1 MNMLKKFFKDWSLF
15 EKLWLLFVIVVQVVA
30 WILNKDTIFML
41 ILTLTGSL
49 NLVLGAKGK
58 VAGLYFAIINSVL
71 YAWSCM
77 KIPLYGEVM
86 YNVLYSIPVS
96 ATAIFM
102 WRKNKTSDG
111 EVKFRTMSLKLGA
124 IIVLATIAGTFGY
137 AEILKLMGGN
147 FAFMDSLTTVVAV
160 VASMLYLLRFSEQ
173 WLMWVLVNALSI
185 IMWIMVFASGD
196 KTVFMIIILK
206 SINLLNSLYGYI
218 NWKRISKRVSQ
229 NIEALNNDETIKDTS
244 I

>member
-1 MNMLKKFFKDWSLF
+1 MNTLKNFFKDWSLF
-15 EKLWLLFVIVVQVVA
+15 EKLWLLFVIAVQVIA
-30 WILNKDTIFML
+30 WILNKDTVFML

-58 VAGLYFAIINSVL
+58 IAGLYFAIINSVL

-102 WRKNKTSDG
+102 WKKNKTSDG
-111 EVKFRTMSLKLGA
+111 EVKFRTMSLKLG
-124 IIVLATIAGTFGY
+124 IIILLATIAGTFGY

-185 IMWIMVFASGD
+185 AMWIIVFTSGD
-196 KTVFMIIILK
+196 KTAFMIIILK

-218 NWKRISKRVSQ
+218 NWKKISKKVSQ
-229 NIEALNNDETIKDTS
+229 NTETLNNNETVKDTS

>member
-15 EKLWLLFVIVVQVVA
+15 EKLWLLFVITVQVVA

-58 VAGLYFAIINSVL
+58 IAGLYFAIINSVL

-96 ATAIFM
+96 ATVIFM
-102 WRKNKTSDG
+102 WKKNKTSDG

-185 IMWIMVFASGD
+185 IMWVMVFASGD

-218 NWKRISKRVSQ
+218 NWKRISKRISK
-229 NIEALNNDETIKDTS
+229 NTETINNETIKDTS

>member
-15 EKLWLLFVIVVQVVA
+15 EKLWLLFVIAVQVVA

-58 VAGLYFAIINSVL
+58 VAGLYFAIINSIL

-185 IMWIMVFASGD
+185 IMWVMVFASGD

-218 NWKRISKRVSQ
+218 NWKRISKRISK
-229 NIEALNNDETIKDTS
+229 NTETINNETIKDTS

>member
-1 MNMLKKFFKDWSLF
+1 
-15 EKLWLLFVIVVQVVA
+15 
-30 WILNKDTIFML
+30 
-41 ILTLTGSL
+41 
-49 NLVLGAKGK
+49 
-58 VAGLYFAIINSVL
+58 
-71 YAWSCM
+71 M

-102 WRKNKTSDG
+102 WKKNKTSDG

-185 IMWIMVFASGD
+185 IMWVMVFASGD

-218 NWKRISKRVSQ
+218 NWKRISKRISK
-229 NIEALNNDETIKDTS
+229 NTETINNETIKDTS